1 MGFIDDLAARLKQ
14 PLPGPEAQLK
24 MAPAF
29 AKASAGLTPASAR
42 ITPASAGLTPASAR
56 ITPASARP
64 MLNDAPADVKH
75 AAALILLFPESR
87 PGLQSRRDAGADAP
101 AYDRFSIPLTI
112 RRPDLLHH
120 PGQISLPGGGIDHGE
135 MAEAAALREAEEEIG
150 VDPASV
156 RILGPLT
163 PLYVIVSGFV
173 VTPFVGVVGSRPA
186 FRPETREVAEIL
198 EVPLSDLRDP
208 SRRLWG
214 KRTREGYLIDFPYFS
229 VEDVAHRGPGDGG
242 QPHQVWGAT
251 AMMLSEFVEL
261 F

>member
-1 MGFIDDLAARLKQ
+1 
-14 PLPGPEAQLK
+14 

-29 AKASAGLTPASAR
+29 AKASAGLTPASV
-42 ITPASAGLTPASAR
+42 
-56 ITPASARP
+56 RP
-64 MLNDAPADVKH
+64 MLKEAPADVKH
-75 AAALILLFPESR
+75 AAALILLVPHENEYF
-87 PGLQSRRDAGADAP
+87 
-101 AYDRFSIPLTI
+101 IPLTV

-150 VDPASV
+150 IDPATV
-156 RILGPLT
+156 RILGSLT

-173 VTPFVGVVGSRPA
+173 VAPFVGVVESRPV
-186 FRPETREVAEIL
+186 FRPEAREVAEIL
-198 EVPLSDLRDP
+198 EVPLADLKDP

-214 KRTREGYLIDFPYFS
+214 KRTREGYLIDFPYFLVGS
-229 VEDVAHRGPGDGG
+229 S
-242 QPHQVWGAT
+242 HQVWGAT